1 MIKWLLR
8 QFADYLRLFLF
19 AGGVLIGVQAP
30 GFMQQYQQ
38 RVEAHM
44 LEAKQ
49 NLAGFQ
55 FTADR
60 YFDGSIEKLIAY
72 YRASDDPVFKQDANS
87 ITAIYQRVELLEGE
101 FAAMS
106 QHPVKQAWHLIN
118 DADEQLRLEAFHGFN
133 FTVPLNP
140 LALLWGLGIA
150 ILLLLTID
158 TTVFTCRKCA
168 EKLRGHQHH
177 HS

>member
-38 RVEAHM
+38 RVEAHL
-44 LEAKQ
+44 LEAQ
-49 NLAGFQ
+49 QSLAGFQ

-60 YFDGSIEKLIAY
+60 YFDGSIKNLIEY
-72 YRASDDPVFKQDANS
+72 YQASKDPVFKQDANS
-87 ITAIYQRVELLEGE
+87 ITAIYQRVELLTGE
-101 FAAMS
+101 YSAMS
-106 QHPVKQAWHLIN
+106 QHPVKQAWHLLQG
-118 DADEQLRLEAFHGFN
+118 ADEQLRMEAFHGFN
-133 FTVPLNP
+133 FTVPLN
-140 LALLWGLGIA
+140 LMALIWGLGIA
-150 ILLLLTID
+150 LILLLAID
-158 TTVFTCRKCA
+158 STAYTCRKCA
-168 EKLRGHQHH
+168 SKLRGHQHH